1 MSQFTPITL
10 TGTLSSSAGK
20 QLYSEVDGTGMQSQ
34 NQLYDLVLTV
44 NGQSTGDASTRKA
57 NEYNGI
63 DVEPGMWI
71 TDTTGDVCLRIQSI
85 SQKTEQGLA
94 CVAEDVDMLS
104 YRLNALNSITA
115 GNAIIVF
122 SQNSEGEAIITNTSA
137 FASGGLDKIQSRFV
151 VNEADDRVKFSHAS
165 APTVEKGDIVT
176 INGSGNIVKFGTAGG
191 SAIKVGT
198 VLDTIR
204 NGKDVFVKPFNDI
217 IRNYK
222 DPEALTAN
230 PGGVYYTDPNNAGE
244 ITTVAGGKASYMH
257 LNTAI
262 ASTQI
267 AGTAIPAATD
277 IVILNDVTIFDGPGG
292 ATVPADID
300 AFKTLINNGTSS
312 HNVTATSAAT
322 PVSIVGG
329 DFEPNYASND
339 YYSTSDSYIVT
350 GKQGDPPANGQITIS
365 DGVNSAVTITFDNPD
380 DTLTL
385 GADTYD
391 VISPDAILTK
401 FQSAITNGSLDLVAE
416 KVTMGSYDGETVKIS
431 TTGSATSVTL
441 TNVAAAAFGNNVV
454 GANSWTGIGMSATV
468 GSPVLTL
475 NRAAGGPIK
484 ISGSPVTGGYINTGG
499 VVSSNSGRVPFLLLI
514 ESEGGGGVAETG
526 VQTRADYNQAPSVTS
541 SDGDTTGLTITYT
554 PFEDGAVII
563 KVNGLQINLGDGA
576 KDEAGYFSA
585 DGGTT
590 ARSVASIAAG
600 DTFYWMGSIA
610 GYQLEAD
617 DDIDFVYDASSND
630 V

>member
-10 TGTLSSSAGK
+10 TGTLTSSAGK
-20 QLYSEVDGTGMQSQ
+20 QLYAEVDGTGMQSQ
-34 NQLYDLVLTV
+34 NQLFDLVLTV
-44 NGQSTGDASTRKA
+44 NGQTTGDASTRKA

-71 TDTTGDVCLRIQSI
+71 TDTNGDVCLRIQSI

-104 YRLNALNSITA
+104 YRLNSINSITA
-115 GNAIIVF
+115 GNAIVVF
-122 SQNSEGEAIITNTSA
+122 SQNSEGEAIITNTTA

-151 VNEADDRVKFSHAS
+151 VNEADDRVKFSHDS
-165 APTVEKGDIVT
+165 APAVQKGDIVT
-176 INGSGNIVKFGTAGG
+176 VNGSGNIVKFGTAGA

-198 VLDTIR
+198 VLDIIR

-267 AGTAIPAATD
+267 AGTAVPAATD
-277 IVILNDVTIFDGPGG
+277 IVILNDITIFDGPGG
-292 ATVPADID
+292 ASVPANID

-322 PVSIVGG
+322 PVSVVGG
-329 DFEPNYASND
+329 DHAPNYESND
-339 YYSTSDSYIVT
+339 YYSVSDSYIVT

-380 DTLTL
+380 DTLSL
-385 GADTYD
+385 GDIYD
-391 VISPDAILTK
+391 VISPDAMLTK
-401 FQSAITNGSLDLVAE
+401 FQAAITNGGLDLVAE
-416 KVTMGSYDGETVKIS
+416 KVAMNNYDGETIKIS
-431 TTGSATSVTL
+431 TTGSATGVTL
-441 TNVAAAAFGNNVV
+441 TNVAPAAFGTNVV
-454 GANSWTGIGMSATV
+454 GSSSWTGIGESATV

-475 NRAAGGPIK
+475 SRAAGGPIK
-484 ISGSPVTGGYINTGG
+484 ITGSPITSGYINTGG
-499 VVSSNSGRVPFLLLI
+499 AVSSNSGRVPFLLLI

-526 VQTRADYNQAPSVTS
+526 VNTRADYNKNPSATS
-541 SDGDTTGLTITYT
+541 NDGDTTGLTITYT
-554 PFEDGAVII
+554 PFGDGAVIV
-563 KVNGLQINLGDGA
+563 KVNGLQINLGNGA
-576 KDEAGYFSA
+576 KDEAAYFSA

-590 ARSVASIAAG
+590 AKSVADIAAG
-600 DTFYWMGSIA
+600 DTLYWMGSII
-610 GYQLEAD
+610 GYQLETD
-617 DDIDFVYDASSND
+617 DDIDIVYDASSND

>member
-20 QLYSEVDGTGMQSQ
+20 QLYAEVDGTGMESQ
-34 NQLYDLVLTV
+34 NQLFDLVLTV

-71 TDTTGDVCLRIQSI
+71 TDTNGDVCLRIQSI
-85 SQKTEQGLA
+85 SQKTEQGIA

-115 GNAIIVF
+115 GNAIVVF
-122 SQNSEGEAIITNTSA
+122 SQNSEGEAVITDTTSFVA
-137 FASGGLDKIQSRFV
+137 GGLDKIQSRFV

-165 APTVEKGDIVT
+165 APNVEKGDIVT

-191 SAIKVGT
+191 SAVKVGT

-277 IVILNDVTIFDGPGG
+277 LVILNDVTIFNGPGG
-292 ATVPADID
+292 ASVPADID
-300 AFKTLINNGTSS
+300 AFKTLINNSTSS

-322 PVSIVGG
+322 PVSVVGG

-339 YYSTSDSYIVT
+339 YYSVSDSYIVT
-350 GKQGDPPANGQITIS
+350 GKQGDPPAVGEITIG
-365 DGVNSAVTITFDNPD
+365 DGVNAPQTILFDNPD
-380 DTLTL
+380 DTLNL
-385 GADTYD
+385 GDVYD
-391 VISPDAILTK
+391 VISPDAMLIK
-401 FQSAITNGSLDLVAE
+401 FQDAINNGALDLVAE
-416 KVTMGSYDGETVKIS
+416 LVNMGSYDGETVKIS
-431 TTGSATSVTL
+431 TIGSATGVTL
-441 TNVAAAAFGNNVV
+441 TNVAPAAFGNNVV

-499 VVSSNSGRVPFLLLI
+499 AVSSNSGRVPFLLLM

-526 VQTRADYNQAPSVTS
+526 VNTRVDYNQNPSATS

-554 PFEDGAVII
+554 PFGDGAVIVKI
-563 KVNGLQINLGDGA
+563 NGLQINLGNGA
-576 KDEAGYFSA
+576 KDQAAYFSA

-590 ARSVASIAAG
+590 AKSVAAIAAG
-600 DTFYWMGSIA
+600 DTLYWMGSIA
-610 GYQLEAD
+610 SYELETD

>member
-10 TGTLSSSAGK
+10 TGTLTSSAGK
-20 QLYSEVDGTGMQSQ
+20 QLYAEVDGTGMQSQ
-34 NQLYDLVLTV
+34 NQLFDLVLTV
-44 NGQSTGDASTRKA
+44 NGQSTGDASSRKA

-71 TDTTGDVCLRIQSI
+71 TDTNGDVCLRIQSI

-104 YRLNALNSITA
+104 YRLNSINSITA
-115 GNAIIVF
+115 GNAIVVF
-122 SQNSEGEAIITNTSA
+122 SQNSEGEAIITNTTA

-165 APTVEKGDIVT
+165 APTVQKGDIVT
-176 INGSGNIVKFGTAGG
+176 VNGSGNIVKFGTAGG

-262 ASTQI
+262 ASSQV
-267 AGTAIPAATD
+267 AGTAVPAATD
-277 IVILNDVTIFDGPGG
+277 VVILNDITIFDGPGG
-292 ATVPADID
+292 ASVPAGID

-322 PVSIVGG
+322 PVSVVGG
-329 DFEPNYASND
+329 DNAPNYESND
-339 YYSTSDSYIVT
+339 YYSVSDSYIVT

-380 DTLTL
+380 DTLSL
-385 GADTYD
+385 GDIYD
-391 VISPDAILTK
+391 VISPDAMLTK
-401 FQSAITNGSLDLVAE
+401 FQDAITSGGLDLVAE
-416 KVTMGSYDGETVKIS
+416 KVAMTSYDGETIKIS
-431 TTGSATSVTL
+431 TTGSATGVTL
-441 TNVAAAAFGNNVV
+441 TNVTPAAFGTNVV
-454 GANSWTGIGMSATV
+454 GANSWTGIGESATV

-475 NRAAGGPIK
+475 SRAAGGPIK
-484 ISGSPVTGGYINTGG
+484 ITGSPVTGGYINTGG
-499 VVSSNSGRVPFLLLI
+499 AVSSNSGRVPFLLLI

-526 VQTRADYNQAPSVTS
+526 VNTRADYNKNPNATS
-541 SDGDTTGLTITYT
+541 NDGDTTGLTITYT
-554 PFEDGAVII
+554 PFGDGAVIV
-563 KVNGLQINLGDGA
+563 KVNGLQINLGNGA
-576 KDEAGYFSA
+576 KDEAAYFSA

-590 ARSVASIAAG
+590 ARLVADVAAG
-600 DTFYWMGSIA
+600 DTLYWMGSII
-610 GYQLEAD
+610 GYQLETD
-617 DDIDFVYDASSND
+617 DDIDIVYDASSND